1 MIIKQIET
9 GYMDNFCYIV
19 GCEVTRKALVL
30 DPGADVDRILS
41 EAKKEELKIVTIVN
55 TQ

>member
-1 MIIKQIET
+1 MLA
-9 GYMDNFCYIV
+9 
-19 GCEVTRKALVL
+19 EVLTQDALRLRPGGAVVL